1 MKQYR
6 LSITLGDKSYVC
18 NNINGDDII
27 IREYEHWDQANNYIN
42 NNYKKIKDGSN
53 YNYYIRKQASKREG
67 AV

>member
-42 NNYKKIKDGSN
+42 NNYKKIKDGNN
-53 YNYYIRKQASKREG
+53 YNYYIKKRANKQKG
-67 AV
+67 

>member
-53 YNYYIRKQASKREG
+53 YNYYIKKQANKQKG
-67 AV
+67 

>member
-1 MKQYR
+1 MKQYK

-42 NNYKKIKDGSN
+42 NNYKKIKNGNN
-53 YNYYIRKQASKREG
+53 YNYYIRKQANKQKR
-67 AV
+67 

>member
-42 NNYKKIKDGSN
+42 NNYKKIKNGNN
-53 YNYYIRKQASKREG
+53 YNYYIRKQANKQKG
-67 AV
+67 

>member
-42 NNYKKIKDGSN
+42 NNYKKIKDGNN
-53 YNYYIRKQASKREG
+53 YNYYIRKQANKQKG
-67 AV
+67 

>member
-27 IREYEHWDQANNYIN
+27 IKEYEHWDQANNYIN

-53 YNYYIRKQASKREG
+53 YNYYIRKQANKQKG
-67 AV
+67 

>member
-42 NNYKKIKDGSN
+42 NNYKKIKDGNN
-53 YNYYIRKQASKREG
+53 YNYYIRKQAKKQKG
-67 AV
+67 

>member
-42 NNYKKIKDGSN
+42 NNYKKIKDGNN
-53 YNYYIRKQASKREG
+53 YNYYIRKQAKKRKG
-67 AV
+67 

>member
-42 NNYKKIKDGSN
+42 NNYKKIKNGNN
-53 YNYYIRKQASKREG
+53 YNYYIRKQANEQKG
-67 AV
+67 

>member
-27 IREYEHWDQANNYIN
+27 IREYEHWNQANNYIN
-42 NNYKKIKDGSN
+42 NNYKKIKNGNN
-53 YNYYIRKQASKREG
+53 YNYYIRKQANKRKG
-67 AV
+67 

>member
-1 MKQYR
+1 MKQYK

-42 NNYKKIKDGSN
+42 NNYKKIKDGNN
-53 YNYYIRKQASKREG
+53 YNYYIRKQANKQKR
-67 AV
+67 

>member
-53 YNYYIRKQASKREG
+53 YNYYIRKQANKQKG
-67 AV
+67 